1 MGSELEGAQRS
12 INRATKRI
20 DEAYGRAARAAGL
33 SDSAFDILYALH
45 VAGQG
50 CSQKQLCELCFTG
63 KQTVNSSIKKL
74 EGEGLVRIEHGTGRA
89 TRIFLTDEGLALA
102 DEHIAPVVA
111 AELAALG
118 TVPAE
123 RLPRLLRAMGDY
135 ADALCAALD
144 RIGGG
149 RA

>member
-45 VAGQG
+45 V
-50 CSQKQLCELCFTG
+50 LCFTG